1 VALADIRIA
10 APDARF
16 GLPEIAYGMGG
27 IAGTMRLTRH
37 LPEVIA
43 WEMALTGEP
52 IGAEEALRV
61 HLVNRIVPAEVLM
74 DEALR
79 VAGLIARHPPLG
91 VRVEMEALRRSAD
104 MTPGDAYAF
113 AMSLY
118 RLQRAAIGESDVQER
133 FLYKR

>member
-1 VALADIRIA
+1 
-10 APDARF
+10 
-16 GLPEIAYGMGG
+16 
-27 IAGTMRLTRH
+27 
-37 LPEVIA
+37 
-43 WEMALTGEP
+43 MALTGEQ